1 MHESRRRFLRALL
14 FGTAGSLATAKLAA
28 SETANFQHPM
38 RTIISEGF
46 GRIII
51 LSFDRGEKLLEGIRN
66 KLKQLGVKNAV
77 LVSAIGTFQKAR
89 FHRILTT
96 DIKPKDEVIEVDG
109 PMELAAVDGVV
120 ADGEPHFHM
129 VFQDMNRAYAAHLE
143 EGSVVCYLAEIVL
156 AEIKGV
162 ELARIRNEHGIA
174 LLQEK
179 K

>member
-1 MHESRRRFLRALL
+1 MVA
-14 FGTAGSLATAKLAA
+14 AKSVV
-28 SETANFQHPM
+28 SEDANSTHHM

-51 LSFDRGEKLLEGIRN
+51 LSFDRGEKLLEGIRE

-89 FHRILTT
+89 FHRIITT
-96 DIKPKDEVIEVDG
+96 DTKPRDEVIEVDG

-162 ELARIRNEHGIA
+162 ELTRARNEHGIA
-174 LLQEK
+174 LLQK
-179 K
+179 RQ